1 MKHIACTATQ
11 REHDIADAL
20 VGLCVAD
27 LAALTLGL
35 KERPPLKKSAT
46 VRCSIAL
53 DKDTS
58 STWQGSIL
66 DVARGLFA
74 MSTRG
79 GGKDD
84 SIPPLEVPSIRS
96 GAPRPGT
103 RRGSERR
110 EEGAST
116 RNRVAISLRTRY
128 LVQGTKHSALRR
140 RPKNFNGGDERKAL
154 FKKFCSSYRIFRHT
168 TKDRV
173 CLVWNDVDLEK
184 MKAMMNS
191 PETAAGKAKHTVIDP
206 IEIYIEVDGGT

>member
-1 MKHIACTATQ
+1 VKHIACTATQ
-11 REHDIADAL
+11 REHDFADAL

-58 STWQGSIL
+58 STRRGSIL

-140 RPKNFNGGDERKAL
+140 RTKNFVLSNAL
-154 FKKFCSSYRIFRHT
+154 RTELGVRGCDAEYDACIFDSPR
-168 TKDRV
+168 
-173 CLVWNDVDLEK
+173 LE
-184 MKAMMNS
+184 
-191 PETAAGKAKHTVIDP
+191 G
-206 IEIYIEVDGGT
+206 